1 MESQNSVPCNNDEPV
16 ILTNSGHPITRK
28 DIDADA
34 LKILYRLDRQGF
46 IACLCGGAVRDLM
59 LGKKPKD
66 FDIVTDAR
74 PGQIKKRFANVYV
87 IGRRFRLAHV
97 HFEGGK
103 VIEVATFRKDVKPVK
118 GRAFAAEADPQTKP
132 GAPTAAPAAVE
143 EAGAEAAPDPK
154 DIYGT
159 PREDAFRRDI
169 TINALL
175 YDFATD
181 SIIDYVG
188 GLEDLARRKI
198 RIIGDPEERLAEDPV
213 RVWRAIR
220 HAARLGFDIE
230 ETTERAIR
238 SHGHLLAASP
248 GSRLYE
254 EFNKDLAYETRPVI
268 EALRKR
274 GILRHILGRVGE
286 DYEADAGLFRRLE
299 AHLDIIDR
307 TSSATFQLSLE
318 EMYALFFWPW
328 MEPLFADATGDMTK
342 ILADAFVNARTQMI
356 VPKNLRADVIQIT
369 IIVGAMRRAL
379 RTGRMRWALKRRTHY
394 AQASKMCFM
403 IEKGRPPEG
412 EESFESLLQAAFPSA
427 LRPRRRRVG

>member
-28 DIDADA
+28 AIDADA
-34 LKILYRLDRQGF
+34 LKILYRLDRLGF

-59 LGKKPKD
+59 LRKKPKD

-74 PGQIKKRFANVYV
+74 PGQIKKRFANVYI

-103 VIEVATFRKDVKPVK
+103 IIEVATFRKDLKP
-118 GRAFAAEADPQTKP
+118 
-132 GAPTAAPAAVE
+132 VE

-188 GLEDLARRKI
+188 GLEDLARRMI

-230 ETTERAIR
+230 ETTERAIQ
-238 SHGHLLAASP
+238 SHGHLLAACP

-268 EALRKR
+268 EALRNR

-286 DYEADAGLFRRLE
+286 DYEADAGLFCRLE
-299 AHLDIIDR
+299 TLLDIIDR
-307 TSSATFQLSLE
+307 TSSATFHLSLE

-356 VPKNLRADVIQIT
+356 VPKNLRANVIQIM
-369 IIVGAMRRAL
+369 IIVGGMRRAL
-379 RTGRMRWALKRRTHY
+379 CTGHMRWALKRRTHY

-427 LRPRRRRVG
+427 LRPRRRRGG